1 MDIGIKIFEDEHT
14 VLYRGFNKEIIDLHL
29 NTEKNKM
36 IFVFDTCENFL
47 KQEINYNSM
56 LLAMYQIYENTTN
69 DWIIDFYNNV
79 LNIKKIK
86 NSPWNIYGK

>member
-1 MDIGIKIFEDEHT
+1 MEWMNLN
-14 VLYRGFNKEIIDLHL
+14 LYRGFNKEIIDLHL

-79 LNIKKIK
+79 LNIKK
-86 NSPWNIYGK
+86 